1 MSSSFLFARRGVE
14 SSARLLPQFGRRGAV
29 CEEDVMRW
37 SRSLIPTL
45 KEDPADAEAVSH
57 RLSVRAGYVRQL
69 AAGIYVFLPLGQR
82 VISKINAIIRE
93 EMNAIGAQEITMPVI
108 LPAELWQQSGRWDAI
123 GDEMFRLKDRNQRDM
138 CLGMTH
144 EEVVAWLASRE
155 VRSYRDLPQAW
166 YQIQTKERDEARP
179 KSGVL
184 RTREFMM
191 KDSYSLDRDAAGLD
205 AQYEA
210 HRRAYCR
217 IFERCGI
224 KFHVV
229 ESDPGMMGGAGSH
242 EFMAPSAAGEDQVA
256 LCDQCGYAANVELAT
271 ARAPQPT
278 FPRWTLE
285 EVSTP
290 GARTIAE
297 VCACLGIEPALTIK
311 SLVVMAERGPVLA
324 LVRGDH
330 QLHEKKL
337 QRILGAFRP
346 ARQEEILE
354 ATGCEAGFVGPVGLG
369 IRIIADEALRT
380 GSYVAGANKPDTHLR
395 GVMAGEHFQAE
406 FADLHAADAGDPC
419 ATCGA
424 PLRLERVIE
433 IGNIFKLG
441 TKYSVPL
448 GAMYLDEDGQER
460 PIVMGSYGI
469 GPARI
474 AAAAIEQGHDAD
486 GIVWP
491 ETIAPFQVHLLVVN
505 VREEPLAA
513 VAEGLYRELALSG
526 VEVLYDDRDERPG
539 VKFKDA
545 DLLGMPLRLTVGA
558 RARKE
563 GLIEIRRRRTGE
575 VETAPPAGV
584 AARVRA
590 LLGRA
595 A

>member
-1 MSSSFLFARRGVE
+1 MRVSSSFLFVRAVLGGDPPPLRRGGVSFE
-14 SSARLLPQFGRRGAV
+14 EGA
-29 CEEDVMRW
+29 MRW

-82 VISKINAIIRE
+82 VISKISAIIRQ

-108 LPAELWQQSGRWDAI
+108 LPAELWQQSGRWDVI
-123 GDEMFRLKDRNQRDM
+123 GGEMFRLKDRNQRDM

-144 EEVVAWLASRE
+144 EEVIAWLASRE

-184 RTREFMM
+184 RTREFVM
-191 KDSYSLDRDAAGLD
+191 KDSYSLDRDVAGLEV
-205 AQYEA
+205 QYEA
-210 HRRAYCR
+210 HRQAYCR
-217 IFERCGI
+217 IFERCGV
-224 KFHVV
+224 KFYVV

-242 EFMAPSAAGEDQVA
+242 EFMAPSPAGEDRVA
-256 LCDQCGYAANVELAT
+256 LCDKCGYAANVELA
-271 ARAPQPT
+271 ASRAPQPT
-278 FPRWTLE
+278 FPIWSLE
-285 EVSTP
+285 EVATP

-297 VCACLGIEPALTIK
+297 ICSFLDIRPALTIK
-311 SLVVMAERGPVLA
+311 SLVVMAEGGPVLA

-337 QRILGAFRP
+337 QRVLGAFRP
-346 ARQEEILE
+346 AHREEIVE
-354 ATGCEAGFVGPVGLG
+354 ATGGEAGFVGPVGLSL
-369 IRIIADEALRT
+369 RTIADESLRT

-395 GVMAGEHFQAE
+395 GVVPGEHFQAE
-406 FADLHAADAGDPC
+406 FADLREADAGDAC
-419 ATCGA
+419 AKCGA
-424 PLRLERVIE
+424 PLRVERVIE

-491 ETIAPFQVHLLVVN
+491 EPIAPFQVHLLVVN
-505 VREEPLAA
+505 VKEEPLAA
-513 VAEGLYRELALSG
+513 MAETLYRELVASG

-563 GLIEIRRRRTGE
+563 GLVEIRCRRTGE
-575 VETAPPAGV
+575 VETAPPSQV
-584 AARVRA
+584 ETRVRA
-590 LLGRA
+590 LLGLA